1 MIAVIILAISLVGF
15 LQFFVFYC
23 RSIIAASADQPL
35 PKDVQDVTG
44 IVRTAPPDEF
54 SRVIQLLKLCPERP
68 EERGQLRAVTAYYK
82 LLGVIRSTIA
92 VAVPSLKSWADHE
105 RGQCTYYAAVAL
117 GRRIAFSRDLLAQ
130 QMLP

>member
-1 MIAVIILAISLVGF
+1 MIAVVILAISLVGF

-23 RSIIAASADQPL
+23 RSIIAATADQPL

-44 IVRTAPPDEF
+44 IVRSASPDEF
-54 SRVIQLLKLCPERP
+54 SRVIQLLNLCPDRP
-68 EERGQLRAVTAYYK
+68 EERGQLRAVRAYYK
-82 LLGVIRSTIA
+82 FLGLVRST
-92 VAVPSLKSWADHE
+92 VAIVIPSLKSWTDHE

>member
-1 MIAVIILAISLVGF
+1 MIAVIILAISLIGF

-54 SRVIQLLKLCPERP
+54 SRVIQLLKLCPDRP
-68 EERGQLRAVTAYYK
+68 EERGQLRAVTTYYK
-82 LLGVIRSTIA
+82 FLGVIRSTIA